1 FILALLMD
9 NSGGAWD
16 NTKKIIESP
25 EYDKYEKDTEEWYEV
40 AEAAILGDMIGDPF
54 KDTAGPSINTLLVVL
69 SLTATLF
76 LPIIVILNN
85 LIFP

>member
-1 FILALLMD
+1 MD

-16 NTKKIIESP
+16 NAKKIVESP
-25 EYDKYEKDTEEWYEV
+25 AYDEYEPGTPEWHQV
-40 AEAAILGDMIGDPF
+40 HDSSVLGDMVGDPF

-76 LPIIVILNN
+76 LPIIAMLNTM
-85 LIFP
+85 LFP